1 MIDVARRGYA
11 SEMTEVR
18 QVTCLIADDHPAV
31 LDSTARVLTELGI
44 SVVGTARDG
53 EEALAKVRT
62 RRPAVAVIDVR
73 MPRMTGIEVARE
85 IQREGLPTKVVLY
98 TGYGDRALVLEA
110 MDAGIPGFVMKE
122 APLPDLVRAVETV
135 ARGAT
140 YVDPTLAGLFT
151 SREATDKLV
160 QLTARER
167 DILRLLAEGLHNDE
181 IGKQL
186 FISADTVRA
195 HVRKAMKKLNA
206 DTRTQ
211 AVALAFRQ
219 SLID

>member
-1 MIDVARRGYA
+1 
-11 SEMTEVR
+11 MTGVN

-31 LDSTARVLTELGI
+31 LDATARLLAELGI

-53 EEALAKVRT
+53 EEALAKIRT
-62 RRPAVAVIDVR
+62 RRPAVAVVDVR
-73 MPRMTGIEVARE
+73 MPRLTGIEVARAIASE
-85 IQREGLPTKVVLY
+85 RLPTAVVLY
-98 TGYGDRALVLEA
+98 TGYGERALVLEA
-110 MDAGIPGFVMKE
+110 IDAGIPGFVMKE
-122 APLPDLVRAVETV
+122 APLGDLVRAVETV
-135 ARGAT
+135 AGGGT

-181 IGKQL
+181 IGQRL
-186 FISADTVRA
+186 FISGDTVRA

-211 AVALAFRQ
+211 AVATAFRQ